1 MPPATPYKAS
11 LHRARVVL
19 DFHPLDRGL
28 RHLVAGQEIQSVSDF
43 CSLLRTS
50 KLMYF
55 QNDRQEPGAFDEVAN
70 QIAQLG
76 DEAVK
81 EAPQAKNV
89 LDLDLALETIRGHVE
104 EIRER
109 IATAIPKRHALD
121 HHRLGPKVHMVT
133 PMSWART
140 I

>member
-1 MPPATPYKAS
+1 
-11 LHRARVVL
+11 
-19 DFHPLDRGL
+19 
-28 RHLVAGQEIQSVSDF
+28 
-43 CSLLRTS
+43 
-50 KLMYF
+50 MYF